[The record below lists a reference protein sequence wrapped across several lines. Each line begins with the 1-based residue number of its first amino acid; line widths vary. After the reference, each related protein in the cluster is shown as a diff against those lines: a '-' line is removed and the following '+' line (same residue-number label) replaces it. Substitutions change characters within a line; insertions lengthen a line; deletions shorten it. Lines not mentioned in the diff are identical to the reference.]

1 MNVRFS
7 TTSISA
13 LILSLCLVT
22 SIPAALSNASTW
34 NELTVKLPY
43 GAMWNSLAPLGFA
56 YLGIVAIGLIVLW
69 TGYRKRE
76 RWAWFV
82 IFIALWF
89 FYFPSYVLPVLLQIQ
104 HFGWPYSL
112 YLLRA
117 FWAGGWWYCWI
128 ASLRPG
134 SAVGIAHWPTAIL
147 IRPFEFLVMSIALLL
162 PVKTIFWQP
171 EPSQPEARTKIA
183 MLSKAKTWVWGLV
196 LLSVIAIAVAFLVR
210 SFIAA
215 NQKSVAENQQ
225 SNVMPWFPHYP
236 VVAVNLAKV
245 ENAVAMPEAGNEDA
259 TVVVVTRNGMV
270 FLGQDRIDPAQL
282 GSRIGDK
289 LAEKTNMAI
298 YLRADA
304 RAKYRDVED
313 VIDAIR
319 SSGTEEFGLLTQGQE
334 NSQPEDYLWIGNPL
348 LKSVGLEVFSPSSPD
363 SPRWTPQ
370 DGTVTVQVIYRP
382 NAAPAYTINDTD
394 VKHAELQSKLT
405 EIFASRPYRVMW
417 VTGDDNLRSSDIVDV
432 IDIGRASNVDRIGL
446 LTPGFIRQL
455 GLHQVRSQF
464 PKPRDHTKSTH
475 EGPE

>member
-1 MNVRFS
+1 VKVRFS

-183 MLSKAKTWVWGLV
+183 MLSKAKTWVWALV
-196 LLSVIAIAVAFLVR
+196 LISVIAVAFVFVVR
-210 SFIAA
+210 SLIAS
-215 NQKSVAENQQ
+215 NQNSVAENQQ
-225 SNVMPWFPHYP
+225 SNVMPWFPRYP
-236 VVAVNLAKV
+236 MVAVTLAKV
-245 ENAVAMPEAGNEDA
+245 ENAVAMPDAGQENA
-259 TVVVVTRNGMV
+259 IVIAVTRNASV
-270 FLGQDRIDPAQL
+270 FLGPNKVDPTQL
-282 GSRIGDK
+282 GSHISEKGADQTDK
-289 LAEKTNMAI
+289 AI
-298 YLRADA
+298 YIRADA

-313 VIDAIR
+313 VIDSIR
-319 SSGTEEFGLLTQGQE
+319 SSGTEEFGLLTQGRE
-334 NSQPEDYLWIGNPL
+334 ESQPEDYLWIGNPL
-348 LKSVGLEVFSPSSPD
+348 LKSVGLEVFSPSSPN
-363 SPRWTPQ
+363 SPRWIPQ

-382 NAAPAYTINDTD
+382 NEAPAYTINGAD
-394 VKHAELQSKLT
+394 VKHDELQSKLT

-417 VTGDDNLRSSDIVDV
+417 VTGEDNLRFSDVSDV
-432 IDIGRASNVDRIGL
+432 VDIGRASNVYRIGL
-446 LTPGFIRQL
+446 LTPGFIGQL
-455 GLHQVRSQF
+455 GLHQVRSKVA
-464 PKPRDHTKSTH
+464 KPRR
-475 EGPE
+475 

>member
-1 MNVRFS
+1 MKVRLS

-13 LILSLCLVT
+13 VILSLCLVT

-43 GAMWNSLAPLGFA
+43 GAMWNILAPLGFA

-69 TGYRKRE
+69 TGYRERE

-89 FYFPSYVLPVLLQIQ
+89 FYFPSHVLPVLLQIQ

-134 SAVGIAHWPTAIL
+134 SAVGIGHWPTAIL

-162 PVKTIFWQP
+162 PVKAFFWPQ
-171 EPSQPEARTKIA
+171 EPSQLGARTKIA
-183 MLSKAKTWVWGLV
+183 MLSKTKNWVWGLV
-196 LLSVIAIAVAFLVR
+196 LLLVIAIAVAFVVR

-215 NQKSVAENQQ
+215 NQISVAENQQ

-259 TVVVVTRNGMV
+259 TVVVVTRSGMV
-270 FLGQDRIDPAQL
+270 FLEQDRIDPTQL
-282 GSRIGDK
+282 SSRIR
-289 LAEKTNMAI
+289 EKTNTAI

-319 SSGTEEFGLLTQGQE
+319 SSGTEEFGLLTHGKEDSKPE
-334 NSQPEDYLWIGNPL
+334 NYLWIGNPL
-348 LKSVGLEVFSPSSPD
+348 LKSVGLEVFSPSSPN
-363 SPRWTPQ
+363 SPRWVPQ
-370 DGTVTVQVIYRP
+370 DGTVTVQVTYRP
-382 NAAPAYTINDTD
+382 NADPEYKINGTD
-394 VKHAELQSKLT
+394 VARAELQSRLA
-405 EIFASRPYRVMW
+405 EIFSSRPYRVMW
-417 VTGDDNLRSSDIVDV
+417 VTGDDNLRFSDIADV
-432 IDIGRASNVDRIGL
+432 IDTARAAKVVHIGL
-446 LTPGFIRQL
+446 LTPGFTRQL
-455 GLHQVRSQF
+455 GLH
-464 PKPRDHTKSTH
+464 
-475 EGPE
+475 